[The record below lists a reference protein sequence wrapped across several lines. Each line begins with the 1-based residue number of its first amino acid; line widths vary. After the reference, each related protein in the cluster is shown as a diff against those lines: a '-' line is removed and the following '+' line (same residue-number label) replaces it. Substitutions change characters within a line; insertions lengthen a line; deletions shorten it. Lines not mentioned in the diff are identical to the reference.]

1 MKADMCDLMHF
12 NGHTGYSR
20 TCKEIGMHEC
30 QSTCQSN
37 IYTWVVRVAP
47 NIRYCV
53 FCAHISKRTA
63 KSYAINWFDRGT
75 EQSVCHKCM
84 YRHRCWLHAEWHQ
97 HWQLGRD
104 TDVHLWHLT
113 PTGDW
118 QHKMSNSLTLLTSV
132 NEQLYLCTSMSTTS
146 VWPLPA
152 ASITGVVLTFRK
164 HSKRQGKWYKQRG
177 ARKTDVHIISA
188 QIHRK

>member
-53 FCAHISKRTA
+53 FYAHISKRTA

-75 EQSVCHKCM
+75 EQNVCHKCM
-84 YRHRCWLHAEWHQ
+84 YRHRCWLHAEWQ
-97 HWQLGRD
+97 STLTAGQRHWCALVTPHTYR
-104 TDVHLWHLT
+104 WLT
-113 PTGDW
+113 TQNVKFTYIVDISQW
-118 QHKMSNSLTLLTSV
+118 T
-132 NEQLYLCTSMSTTS
+132 
-146 VWPLPA
+146 
-152 ASITGVVLTFRK
+152 VVLVHKHVNNISVTFA
-164 HSKRQGKWYKQRG
+164 S
-177 ARKTDVHIISA
+177 S
-188 QIHRK
+188 